1 MQKYEDWKNWQ
12 SDSFA
17 KASVEEY
24 FYFSKL
30 INFFK
35 LSGKL
40 NVLEIGF
47 GNGSFL
53 DFSKTRGWNIYGV
66 EEIPALIQRARK
78 SGYIVFDDIDEIPH
92 QIKFDLVA
100 AFDVMEHIKSEEII
114 VFLEK
119 IKSYLAED
127 GSLIIRVPNGSSPLG
142 LANQYGDFTHVSVIT
157 PNKMDYWASC
167 SNLDIDYQGGDIFPI
182 YNGRLIKLPI
192 RLIKRIFQIFIE
204 RLLRWIFSPQP
215 KGFLSANSLFLL
227 RLRK

>member
-17 KASVEEY
+17 KTSVEEY

-78 SGYIVFDDIDEIPH
+78 SGYIVFDDID
-92 QIKFDLVA
+92 KN
-100 AFDVMEHIKSEEII
+100 STSN
-114 VFLEK
+114 K
-119 IKSYLAED
+119 I
-127 GSLIIRVPNGSSPLG
+127 
-142 LANQYGDFTHVSVIT
+142 
-157 PNKMDYWASC
+157 
-167 SNLDIDYQGGDIFPI
+167 
-182 YNGRLIKLPI
+182 
-192 RLIKRIFQIFIE
+192 
-204 RLLRWIFSPQP
+204 
-215 KGFLSANSLFLL
+215 
-227 RLRK
+227 